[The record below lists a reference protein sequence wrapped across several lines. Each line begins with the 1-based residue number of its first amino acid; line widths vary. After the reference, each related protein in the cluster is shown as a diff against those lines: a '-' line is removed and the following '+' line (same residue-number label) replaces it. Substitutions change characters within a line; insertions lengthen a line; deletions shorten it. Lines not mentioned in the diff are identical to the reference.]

1 MYAQFYNEFHFQK
14 SGPAKTGPARLA
26 PMPVLISIHS
36 IHGKVVVTFWCYLT
50 LKTVVMLEVGHNN
63 CMTVFT
69 IYANLMNVMLWK
81 NHAVGAA

>member
-1 MYAQFYNEFHFQK
+1 
-14 SGPAKTGPARLA
+14 
-26 PMPVLISIHS
+26 
-36 IHGKVVVTFWCYLT
+36 
-50 LKTVVMLEVGHNN
+50 MLEVGHNN